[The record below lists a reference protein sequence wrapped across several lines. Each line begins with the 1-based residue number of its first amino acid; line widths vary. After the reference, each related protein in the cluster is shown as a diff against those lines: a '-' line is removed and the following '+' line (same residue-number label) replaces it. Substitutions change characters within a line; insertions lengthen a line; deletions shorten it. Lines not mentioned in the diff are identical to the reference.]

1 MSAAVFEAV
10 WKIAA
15 LVFAAGAVWGELK
28 AVRKDIARLEQKV
41 EKHNHFDR
49 RIIRLETLAELKQK
63 QRGGDHAKV

>member
-63 QRGGDHAKV
+63 QRGGEDAKV